1 MTKDEL
7 NAIAQRHGG
16 YLSQPVVVDPQIDNP
31 DPNRLP
37 SDPAKIPN
45 PNPTYR
51 YVLKDGTE
59 FQARATEQG
68 GSDFQIIDP
77 GTAVKPLTPA
87 DRLPSPTGQLEK
99 IDAQGNLIP
108 PTDTTTRAAKLRDPS
123 TGAVTDLPDPKS
135 SPEGTLKEFGDQLL
149 NIKPD
154 GSYTVVATKSKDP
167 SAQQAKS
174 TFDGPDGARY
184 EYDPNKPEGQRMTK
198 LLEGKPEKP
207 TVTAASNIIWQDIPD
222 QPGKQQ
228 GGTVV
233 EGKFVPTEGLVKDK
247 DAKPV
252 AVYGTGQNDRWR
264 ISLDEKGNVVS
275 KEENPNY
282 TPQPGTQ
289 LTADAAAA
297 NIPILKPDGSVAWV
311 PNQNRVPVGQAMADL
326 MQQAGLKVNA
336 GELSMDDAK
345 NMLTG
350 AVNLMNARTS
360 AQTAQ
365 NAQDTTAT
373 TAAQNII
380 TNEQTQRTQ
389 GAQTGAGMLNQR
401 VQAAQG
407 MLGQVLGLA
416 NGGQRSGNMGGGLMN
431 APAGLGE
438 ALIGGIGGWTA
449 ELGGGQGVYDAAAR
463 MVTAADPQ
471 NGRSPEAQAAYGV
484 LTQMLERYQQQAGQP
499 HPAVIATQAANQS
512 QQANGMVAPQLPA
525 PAGQMLPWNNG
536 QPSAT
541 GAPMIAGATPF
552 MNAGTRYYG
561 NGGLPPDQPFVAPVT
576 VAL

>member
-1 MTKDEL
+1 MTRDEL
-7 NAIAQRHGG
+7 NAIAARHGG
-16 YLSQPVVVDPQIDNP
+16 YLSQPVVVDPLIDNP
-31 DPNRLP
+31 DPNKLP

-59 FQARATEQG
+59 FQARATVQG
-68 GSDFQIIDP
+68 GEDFQIIDP

-99 IDAQGNLIP
+99 IDAQGNLIRP
-108 PTDTTTRAAKLRDPS
+108 DDTTTRAAKLRDPS

-154 GSYTVVATKSKDP
+154 GSYTVIATKSKDP
-167 SAQQAKS
+167 TAAQAKS

-184 EYDPNKPEGQRMTK
+184 EYDPNKPPGQRMTK
-198 LLEGKPEKP
+198 LLEAKPEKP
-207 TVTAASNIIWQDIPD
+207 TPTAAANIIWQDIPD

-233 EGKFVPTEGLVKDK
+233 SGVFVPTAGLVKDK
-247 DAKPV
+247 DKPV
-252 AVYGTGQNDRWR
+252 AVYGTGPNDEFR
-264 ISLDEKGNVVS
+264 IVLDDKGNVIS
-275 KEENPNY
+275 QDKNPNY
-282 TPQPGTQ
+282 RQAPGTQ
-289 LTADAAAA
+289 LTADSVSEY
-297 NIPILKPDGSVAWV
+297 IQILKPDGTVQSVR
-311 PNQNRVPVGQAMADL
+311 NTNRITAGEAMANL

-336 GELSMDDAK
+336 GQMSMDDAK
-345 NMLTG
+345 SMLTG
-350 AVNLMNARTS
+350 AVNLMNAQTS
-360 AQTAQ
+360 QQTART
-365 NAQDTTAT
+365 AQETAAS

-407 MLGQVLGLA
+407 MLGSVLGLM
-416 NGGQRSGNMGGGLMN
+416 GQGQRSGNMGGGMMN

-438 ALIGGIGGWTA
+438 ALVGGIQGWTA
-449 ELGGGQGVYDAAAR
+449 ELGGGQAVYDTAAR

-471 NGRSPEAQAAYGV
+471 NGRSPEAQVAYGV
-484 LTQMLERYQQQAGQP
+484 LTQMLERYQQQTGQP
-499 HPAVIATQAANQS
+499 HPAVMATEAARKSTAQ
-512 QQANGMVAPQLPA
+512 NGFVPPAATPGPQ
-525 PAGQMLPWNNG
+525 MMPWNNG
-536 QPSAT
+536 QPSAV

-552 MNAGTRYYG
+552 MNPGTTYYG

-576 VAL
+576 VTV